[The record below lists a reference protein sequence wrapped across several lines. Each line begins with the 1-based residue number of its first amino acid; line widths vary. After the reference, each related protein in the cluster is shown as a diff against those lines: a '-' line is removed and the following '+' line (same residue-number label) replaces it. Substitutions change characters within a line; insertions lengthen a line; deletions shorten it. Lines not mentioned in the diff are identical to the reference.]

1 LSRSTGA
8 RPEVDVALLT
18 ALLASYIWL
27 WQGAFPGDFFV
38 CATLYLG
45 IGVWSHWRRNETA
58 ADIGLRVDNFGPAVW
73 FGMKLVGPIILA
85 AVALGTF
92 LGTIGPPEQ
101 TGVVEVAG
109 SLAWGMAW
117 ATVQQ
122 YGLACVYYRRLKDLL
137 GSHAG
142 ATLGASAVFAALH
155 LPNPFLVP
163 VTFVG
168 GVIACQVYRRAP
180 NLFVLGLLHVL
191 LSNALRLSFGPAIT
205 HHMRVGPGYWHV

>member
-122 YGLACVYYRRLKDLL
+122 YGLACVYYR
-137 GSHAG
+137 
-142 ATLGASAVFAALH
+142 
-155 LPNPFLVP
+155 FLVP